1 MVVVASRS
9 EGNHG
14 RPKLALLALGALGV
28 VYGDI
33 GTSPLYAIHQCFAG
47 VNALEPTRSNVLGI
61 ISLILWSLIIVVTVK
76 YMGFVMRADN
86 NGEGGIL
93 ALMALAL
100 SKFTNEKSR
109 KRSTILGMGLFGTAL
124 LYGDGMITPSIS
136 VLSAVEGLEIATP
149 SLKHYVVPIT
159 IAILIILFALQHRG
173 TAWIG
178 SVFGP
183 VLLCWFIVI
192 GTLGL
197 VSVVREPNVL
207 AAINPLYGVRLF
219 AANGW
224 MGFLVLGSVFLA
236 VTGGE
241 ALYLDMG
248 HFGRRA
254 IQLGWYGVALPAL
267 LLNYLGQGAE
277 ILDSTEVLDNPFYEL
292 VPRWGLLPMVILSTA
307 ATVIASQAIISGVFS
322 LTRQAVLLGYLPRIA
337 IVHTSSAE
345 IGQIYIPFANWVLL
359 AATSG
364 LVLTFRSST
373 ALAAAYGVAVTMDMM
388 ITTLLFYIITRELWG
403 WNRLT
408 AGILTAGFLTFDVSF
423 CSSALLKIPHG
434 GWFPLVIAFSV
445 YAVMTTWRK
454 GRAILRERLYQ
465 RVPPL
470 DEFVQKILP
479 AEVNLVRVPGAAVF
493 MSGNP
498 VSTPPVLLHNMK
510 YNRVVHETVA
520 IMTVMVEETPH
531 ISKSERLRLENLGR
545 GFYRI
550 TAHYGFME
558 SPSMKEI
565 LNLCKDQ
572 GVDLT
577 SGSVGYFIGRES
589 ILPTDKPGMAR
600 WRQRLFAFMAR
611 NAQGASPFF
620 ELPPNQVVELGV
632 QIQL

>member
-1 MVVVASRS
+1 MVVVASRAMES
-9 EGNHG
+9 HN
-14 RPKLALLALGALGV
+14 RPKLPLLALGALGV

-47 VNALEPTRSNVLGI
+47 VNALEPSRANVLGI

-100 SKFTNEKSR
+100 SKFTNNTSHTR
-109 KRSTILGMGLFGTAL
+109 FTILAMGLFGTAL

-136 VLSAVEGLEIATP
+136 VLSAVEGLEVVTP
-149 SLKHYVVPIT
+149 TLKHYVVPIT
-159 IAILIILFALQHRG
+159 IAILMVLFALQHRG

-178 SVFGP
+178 AVFGP

-192 GTLGL
+192 GTLGFM
-197 VSVVREPNVL
+197 SVLREPAIL

-254 IQLGWYGVALPAL
+254 IQLGWYGVVLPAL

-292 VPRWGLLPMVILSTA
+292 VPRWGLLPMVFLSTA

-322 LTRQAVLLGYLPRIA
+322 LTRQAVLLGYLPRIS

-364 LVLTFRSST
+364 LVLTFGSST
-373 ALAAAYGVAVTMDMM
+373 SLAAAYGVAVTMDMM
-388 ITTLLFYIITRELWG
+388 ITTLLFYMIARKLWG
-403 WNRLT
+403 WNHLT
-408 AGILTAGFLTFDVSF
+408 AGIITAGFLTFDLSF
-423 CSSALLKIPHG
+423 CTSALLKIPHG
-434 GWFPLVIAFSV
+434 GWFPLLIAFSV

-454 GRAILRERLYQ
+454 GRSILRERLYQ
-465 RVPPL
+465 RVPAL

-498 VSTPPVLLHNMK
+498 NSTPPVLLHNMK
-510 YNRVVHETVA
+510 YNRIIHETVA
-520 IMTVMVEETPH
+520 IMTVVVEETPH
-531 ISKSERLRLENLGR
+531 VSKPERLRVENLGR

-565 LNLCKDQ
+565 LNLSYDK
-572 GVDLT
+572 GVDLK

-589 ILPTDKPGMAR
+589 ILPTDKPGMAK